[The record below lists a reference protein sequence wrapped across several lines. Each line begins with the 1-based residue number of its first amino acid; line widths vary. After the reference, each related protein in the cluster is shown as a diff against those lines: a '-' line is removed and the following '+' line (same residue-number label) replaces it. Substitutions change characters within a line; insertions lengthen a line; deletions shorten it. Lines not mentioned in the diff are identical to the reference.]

1 MCLTRLLRWVGLGG
15 AGFVVIGS
23 YQQALQQDHMSRVI
37 GELFQ
42 ETKKVSGCDDIVGV
56 IIYDVIIYDVIIARG
71 IPSVT
76 SCSDEVWSVVW

>member
-42 ETKKVSGCDDIVGV
+42 EIKKVSGCDDIVG
-56 IIYDVIIYDVIIARG
+56 VIIYDVIIARG